1 MSVLVNLICE
11 KETSASDTIRVCC
24 AFLGNVWWQFCDM
37 LAADVQRPPEHVTRL
52 FKWSRPHQD
61 LSFRDFSLFKPHSL
75 HVPLCRGYT
84 PGRGR
89 GLSELSERV
98 GVSGQCGVNSSV
110 CACRRLFN
118 SSTCRISADS
128 SVREST
134 LIGCSGKQ
142 TSARKKTQKQRGNA
156 PWVCGCGFHGYTHLA
171 QLFLIFL
178 PCLFTWASVTFY
190 QTCSSVQSSSIS
202 ESGFKRQQFV
212 FLWRGI
218 CLWAVA
224 ARTRLLVASCR
235 LRRVNRATFW
245 PDSDGENTTQQPIF
259 VTAQCLLSVWCVGAL
274 KAHTHCS
281 ADGAF
286 SLSSCDPKLKL
297 LTI

>member
-1 MSVLVNLICE
+1 M
-11 KETSASDTIRVCC
+11 
-24 AFLGNVWWQFCDM
+24 
-37 LAADVQRPPEHVTRL
+37 
-52 FKWSRPHQD
+52 
-61 LSFRDFSLFKPHSL
+61 
-75 HVPLCRGYT
+75 

-118 SSTCRISADS
+118 SSTCRISGDS

-156 PWVCGCGFHGYTHLA
+156 PWVCGCSFHGYTHLA

-190 QTCSSVQSSSIS
+190 QTCSSVQSSYIS

-218 CLWAVA
+218 CLRAVA

-245 PDSDGENTTQQPIF
+245 PDSDGGNTTQQPIF
-259 VTAQCLLSVWCVGAL
+259 VTAHCLLSVWCVGAFSYAAAL
-274 KAHTHCS
+274 LMCQFFSKVQQHHRRVAATAGIFICCS
-281 ADGAF
+281 MSPAATLADYRVPQSQCSENLDF
-286 SLSSCDPKLKL
+286 LS
-297 LTI
+297 TGGTWRQ